1 MSLAPEEQDGPV
13 EQIESLPGAMLRA
26 AREARGLPV
35 SDIAHALKF
44 SERQISALEEDRY
57 DDLPGGQFVRGFI
70 RSYARLVKLDPSPLI
85 ATLNQTIPAS
95 SVEVLAPQNMG
106 DAGPR
111 PPLFNR
117 QRTFFAGSLFFV
129 VLGVM
134 AYLGTESLE
143 PAKEG
148 APGKSE
154 IVSVVQPV
162 TAVSAVQVPPNLV
175 PQLAPTSSSG
185 RRLVFD
191 FDGTSWLEVRD
202 ANNAVILTGEF
213 PRGTHHELAG
223 AAPFQIWVGN
233 APVVRA
239 ALDGHSLDFQPYTRE
254 GIARMTA
261 N

>member
-1 MSLAPEEQDGPV
+1 MNLVSQEHDELDEQVDH
-13 EQIESLPGAMLRA
+13 LPGAMLRA
-26 AREARGLPV
+26 AREARGLAV
-35 SDIAHALKF
+35 SDVAHALKF

-57 DDLPGGQFVRGFI
+57 GDLPGGQFVRGFI

-85 ATLNQTIPAS
+85 TRLDQSVPAL
-95 SVEVLAPQNMG
+95 SVEVVAPQNMG
-106 DAGPR
+106 DAGPK

-117 QRTFFAGSLFFV
+117 QRMIAAGALCLMTLAAV
-129 VLGVM
+129 

-143 PAKEG
+143 SARED
-148 APGKSE
+148 ANGKSE
-154 IVSVVQPV
+154 
-162 TAVSAVQVPPNLV
+162 TVSADHPVVAVAVEQTPPVPVQ
-175 PQLAPTSSSG
+175 QLAPSSPSG

-239 ALDGHSLDFQPYTRE
+239 VLDDRSLDFQPYTRE